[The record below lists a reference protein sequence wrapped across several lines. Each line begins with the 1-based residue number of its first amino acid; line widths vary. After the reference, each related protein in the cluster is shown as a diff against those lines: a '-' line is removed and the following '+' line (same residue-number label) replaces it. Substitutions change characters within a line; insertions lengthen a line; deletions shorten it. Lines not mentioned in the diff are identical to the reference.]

1 MVILNV
7 SDKDTKGTHVT
18 CGEIHWELSYITACP
33 AHIVQFITLHW
44 KIFMRNYKE
53 NNTACIH
60 LSESLKRKEK
70 EKERK
75 TTLEEEMNRVLMHHI
90 SLEG

>member
-1 MVILNV
+1 
-7 SDKDTKGTHVT
+7 
-18 CGEIHWELSYITACP
+18 
-33 AHIVQFITLHW
+33 
-44 KIFMRNYKE
+44 MRNYKE
-53 NNTACIH
+53 NNTSCIH

-70 EKERK
+70 ENE